1 MKSLALDRR
10 RNIYSFQK
18 GQKKDASVSLGL
30 YCLCEIG
37 LTFLLRYQEMVGDT
51 FIDSAK
57 SLKEGHWSEI
67 FMYSWALQSR
77 LWKGLAV
84 SSLKVVCVGA

>member
-1 MKSLALDRR
+1 
-10 RNIYSFQK
+10 
-18 GQKKDASVSLGL
+18 
-30 YCLCEIG
+30 
-37 LTFLLRYQEMVGDT
+37 MVGDT

-67 FMYSWALQSR
+67 FRYSWALQSR